1 MKTNPSLKIMPA
13 EPRTRTQVEN
23 LVAEMASAKNNERLI
38 AASMDAEILAI
49 REKYQPNLESL
60 TSRMDALSA
69 AVQVWAEAHPE
80 EFGRLKSIEFPAG
93 VIGFRTGSPK
103 LKTLPKWTFDR
114 VLDAL
119 RRTDAWRGYIR
130 VKEEV
135 DKEALLGA
143 KLPSAELRGMGLQI
157 LQEESFY
164 IAPRLADTPTR
175 QVTGR
180 RAA

>member
-1 MKTNPSLKIMPA
+1 M
-13 EPRTRTQVEN
+13 
-23 LVAEMASAKNNERLI
+23 
-38 AASMDAEILAI
+38 
-49 REKYQPNLESL
+49 
-60 TSRMDALSA
+60 
-69 AVQVWAEAHPE
+69 
-80 EFGRLKSIEFPAG
+80 
-93 VIGFRTGSPK
+93 
-103 LKTLPKWTFDR
+103 
-114 VLDAL
+114 LDAL

-143 KLPSAELRGMGLQI
+143 KLPSAELRCMGLQI